1 MHERNERALC
11 RLAFLLLCALPTCLT
26 LGVAFWTRT
35 SWYHQRQIVVMEG
48 KLQQLLGF
56 GVTIG
61 DMSRPTPHAW
71 QLDDVVLSDPETRA
85 EVARVRNVSF
95 AVVQERIRLHMAQPE
110 FRAAHLGSVW
120 RTLHDRLLC
129 QPEILGA
136 GMDVMAEDLSV
147 HSVVQGVTVTPVR
160 VWVDSAPVRTRA
172 IMQFKLAGSG
182 SDDEPA
188 VLRVERTRG
197 NEAPRTVWTLQTGSA
212 PLPCSVLAD
221 YLPVM
226 RRLGIQAEFSG
237 ILHWEAG
244 MAGHREDYSVR
255 LEQARFAKV
264 NLAELL
270 EPFDYRMSG
279 LGDIEIHE
287 LVRYRGLPIGRAT
300 GSLVVEESKV
310 DSEILRRMGSLL
322 GVHVGAVPSEP
333 GTRIACQLISLQF
346 QLNGQQ
352 LQLLGTGYRQPGF
365 EYLEP
370 GVAVVAGQMP
380 LVRIDPRQRMPIDQM
395 TRVVDPQQRMA
406 LPVGVERHWAN
417 GLLPPLAGIT
427 EDAGGNE
434 GRAATPATAEVPPL
448 VRGLRIEGQR

>member
-1 MHERNERALC
+1 MEER
-11 RLAFLLLCALPTCLT
+11 
-26 LGVAFWTRT
+26 
-35 SWYHQRQIVVMEG
+35 
-48 KLQQLLGF
+48 LQQLLGF

-61 DMSRPTPHAW
+61 NMSRPTPHAW
-71 QLDDVVLSDPETRA
+71 QLEEVVLSDPETKA
-85 EVARVRNVSF
+85 DVARVRNVSF
-95 AVVQERIRLHMAQPE
+95 AVVHERIRLHMSQPE
-110 FRAAHLGSVW
+110 FRAAHLDLVW
-120 RTLHDRLLC
+120 RALHDRLLC

-160 VWVDSAPVRTRA
+160 VWVDSAPARTRA
-172 IMQFKLAGSG
+172 IVQFKLAGTG

-197 NEAPRTVWTLQTGSA
+197 SESPRTVWTLQTGST

-226 RRLGIQAEFSG
+226 RRLGIHAEFSG

-244 MAGHREDYSVR
+244 IAGHREDYSVR

-264 NLAELL
+264 NLTELL

-279 LGDIEIHE
+279 LGDIEIQE

-310 DSEILRRMGSLL
+310 DSEILRRMGGLL
-322 GVHVGAVPSEP
+322 GVHVGPLPSDP
-333 GTRIACQLISLQF
+333 GARVACQLISLQF

-370 GVAVVAGQMP
+370 GVAVVAGQVP
-380 LVRIDPRQRMPIDQM
+380 LVRIDPRQRVPVEQ
-395 TRVVDPQQRMA
+395 VSSLVDPDQRVS
-406 LPVGVERHWAN
+406 LPLGVERHWAN
-417 GLLPPLAGIT
+417 GLLPPLAEGVGGGFGI
-427 EDAGGNE
+427 E
-434 GRAATPATAEVPPL
+434 GRSNSTTPAEGPPY
-448 VRGLRIEGQR
+448 VRGLRIDGQR